1 MVRTLQQGY
10 RGAGYCFNTPHLE
23 NLNRS
28 APPQYIWRGSA
39 VPAKNPRVCLQACTT
54 WCNSTLAQRG
64 AKCHPPG
71 SLGLM
76 EADTW
81 NTTQRV
87 GLTRGRKQN
96 RTSCKRR
103 THFKISAVT
112 MQDKGTG
119 VKASP
124 IGPSSLIGL
133 EKTMYSQRAI
143 TTACRRATSSVAAPV
158 PYERAFPS
166 HYPHIVL
173 SSVSRSNRRL
183 DP

>member
-1 MVRTLQQGY
+1 MVRTLQPGY

-28 APPQYIWRGSA
+28 APPQYIWKGSA

-54 WCNSTLAQRG
+54 WCNSNLAQHG

-96 RTSCKRR
+96 HTSCKRR

-112 MQDKGTG
+112 MQDKGTR

-124 IGPSSLIGL
+124 IGLWSLIGL

-158 PYERAFPS
+158 PSETTLPNRCLNNVFSNA
-166 HYPHIVL
+166 
-173 SSVSRSNRRL
+173 SRSNRRL